1 MTDIKGI
8 GSPTGPGSPQG
19 TSTAKGSG
27 ENFENMLKDA
37 LTKVNTV
44 QNEAEKAI
52 QELSTGGDVSSAVI
66 AMEKADMTFQLMV
79 EVRNRL
85 LSAYEEM
92 MRLQV

>member
-1 MTDIKGI
+1 MTDIKSI
-8 GSPTGPGSPQG
+8 GSLPGPGSLQG
-19 TSTAKGSG
+19 NRTAKGSG
-27 ENFENMLKDA
+27 DSFETLVKDA

-52 QELSTGGDVSSAVI
+52 QELSSGGDVSSAVI
-66 AMEKADMTFQLMV
+66 AMEKADMTFQLMI

-85 LSAYEEM
+85 ISAYEEM

>member
-1 MTDIKGI
+1 MTDIKSI
-8 GSPTGPGSPQG
+8 GSLSGPGSLQG
-19 TSTAKGSG
+19 NGNAKGSG
-27 ENFENMLKDA
+27 DNFETLLKDA

-52 QELSTGGDVSSAVI
+52 QELSSGGDVSSAVI
-66 AMEKADMTFQLMV
+66 AIEKADMTFQLMI

-85 LSAYEEM
+85 ISAYEEM

>member
-1 MTDIKGI
+1 MTDIKSI
-8 GSPTGPGSPQG
+8 GSLPGSGSIQG
-19 TSTAKGSG
+19 NSKAKGGGDS
-27 ENFENMLKDA
+27 FETMLKDA

-66 AMEKADMTFQLMV
+66 AMEKADMTFQLMI

-85 LSAYEEM
+85 ISAYEEM